1 MYISTL
7 GLVGLQNTISKHFG
21 KPMKIEQR
29 DSQSLL
35 RITSISFTE
44 KTQLEHQA
52 YVSQREGVLFLAMQ
66 VRWWDQVRRLARKN

>member
-29 DSQSLL
+29 FTIASQNYEYIVY
-35 RITSISFTE
+35 RENTIRTSGIRFTTGRCLILSYASE
-44 KTQLEHQA
+44 VVGPGTQ
-52 YVSQREGVLFLAMQ
+52 VGP
-66 VRWWDQVRRLARKN
+66 